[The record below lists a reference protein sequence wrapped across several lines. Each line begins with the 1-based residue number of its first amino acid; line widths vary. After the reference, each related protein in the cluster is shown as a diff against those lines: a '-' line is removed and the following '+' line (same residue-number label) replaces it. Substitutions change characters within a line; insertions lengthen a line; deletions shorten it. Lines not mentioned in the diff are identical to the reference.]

1 MPHRIE
7 VSLKPSLPDPAG
19 RRMSARIASDLGFIV
34 QNLRVADEFIIDRD
48 LNPGDLKVIVEE
60 VFQDPVI
67 QDAAI
72 DEPLKIPFD
81 WLIEV
86 GFRPGVTDNV
96 GRTAR
101 EAVERAL
108 GVKFQSEEGLYT
120 RKLYFIQGGITKE
133 QADTI
138 AKDLLANDLI
148 QTRTVFAPGDDR
160 SAITVP
166 RVTSRSQAVDTQ
178 HKPGR
183 RR

>member
-48 LNPGDLKVIVEE
+48 LNPGDLEVIVEE

-67 QDAAI
+67 QDATI

-101 EAVERAL
+101 EAVERTL
-108 GVKFQSEEGLYT
+108 GVQVPERGRALHAQALFYSG
-120 RKLYFIQGGITKE
+120 RDNQG
-133 QADTI
+133 
-138 AKDLLANDLI
+138 
-148 QTRTVFAPGDDR
+148 
-160 SAITVP
+160 
-166 RVTSRSQAVDTQ
+166 
-178 HKPGR
+178 PGR
-183 RR
+183 HHSQRPPRKRSDPDPYRLCSRRRPERNHGPSRDLPFPGGRYAA

>member
-19 RRMSARIASDLGFIV
+19 RRLSARIASDLGFIV
-34 QNLRVADEFIIDRD
+34 QNLRVADEFIIDRN
-48 LNPGDLKVIVEE
+48 LSPGDLEVIVEE

-101 EAVERAL
+101 EAVERSL
-108 GVKFQSEEGLYT
+108 GVRLQSG
-120 RKLYFIQGGITKE
+120 
-133 QADTI
+133 
-138 AKDLLANDLI
+138 
-148 QTRTVFAPGDDR
+148 
-160 SAITVP
+160 
-166 RVTSRSQAVDTQ
+166 
-178 HKPGR
+178 
-183 RR
+183 